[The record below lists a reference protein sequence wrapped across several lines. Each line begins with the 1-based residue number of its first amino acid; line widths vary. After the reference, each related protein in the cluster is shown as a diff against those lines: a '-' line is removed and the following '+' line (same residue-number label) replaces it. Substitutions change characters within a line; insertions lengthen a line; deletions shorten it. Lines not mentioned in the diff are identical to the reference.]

1 MVAIAVQA
9 SNDSNPSGLHAAS
22 GPAISNL
29 LSGGRKFRGANHSTI
44 AKALQL
50 PNAGVG
56 RWWALV
62 QRIDPHHDIKNL
74 AGGWT
79 KAAVNLLIF
88 LFST

>member
-1 MVAIAVQA
+1 MVAIAVRAA
-9 SNDSNPSGLHAAS
+9 SNDSNPSGLHTAS

-50 PNAGVG
+50 PNASVG

-62 QRIDPHHDIKNL
+62 QRIDPHHVNL
-74 AGGWT
+74 ADGTKKGGS
-79 KAAVNLLIF
+79 KIC
-88 LFST
+88 